1 MKKIC
6 FFVLGLALFLALTS
20 CSNGLGMTSVRIPV
34 DFSELVASRNG
45 DGQSAEFFASVTL
58 KAYARENGSD
68 YTETRCRHFSASS
81 EEDAKF
87 EFDFGA
93 VPSGITVHAEV
104 RVIENKGNGEFSC
117 YYGTS
122 NRILLSKG
130 RNSLDVS
137 VERID
142 DYFDYV
148 DRTDF
153 FVSVGGKQL
162 SACFYHL
169 LKGDDG
175 TYFITDSY
183 HNVISFGIT
192 VEYTVDESTRNYIKE
207 LLYASDYS
215 VKTEASGGSYIQVK
229 RYGSVMNPREFYST
243 ENEDGMSVLKFKSAN
258 GLTFNVPLSY

>member
-45 DGQSAEFFASVTL
+45 DEQSAEFFASVTL
-58 KAYARENGSD
+58 KASARESGSD

-81 EEDAKF
+81 EENAKF

-93 VPSGITVHAEV
+93 VPSGFTVHAEV
-104 RVIENKGNGEFSC
+104 RVIENEGNGEFSC

-122 NRILLSKG
+122 NSILLSKG

-137 VERID
+137 VGRNE
-142 DYFDYV
+142 DYFV

-153 FVSVGGKQL
+153 SVSAGGKQL
-162 SACFYHL
+162 SAYFY
-169 LKGDDG
+169 KGYDG
-175 TYFITDSY
+175 TYLITDSCS
-183 HNVISFGIT
+183 NVISFGIT
-192 VEYTVDESTRNYIKE
+192 GLEYTVEEISRNYIKE

-215 VKTEASGGSYIQVK
+215 VKTEASGGSCIQVK
-229 RYGSVMNPREFYST
+229 RYGSVMNPREFYET
-243 ENEDGMSVLKFKSAN
+243 ESEDGMPVLKFKSAN

>member
-45 DGQSAEFFASVTL
+45 DEQSAEFFASVTL
-58 KAYARENGSD
+58 KASARESGSD
-68 YTETRCRHFSASS
+68 YTETRCRHFSARS
-81 EEDAKF
+81 EENAKF

-104 RVIENKGNGEFSC
+104 RVIENEGYGEFSC

-122 NRILLSKG
+122 DSILLSKG

-137 VERID
+137 VGRNDE
-142 DYFDYV
+142 YYV
-148 DRTDF
+148 YRTADF
-153 FVSVGGKQL
+153 CVSVGGKQL
-162 SACFYHL
+162 SACFY
-169 LKGDDG
+169 KGDDG
-175 TYFITDSY
+175 TYLITGSCY
-183 HNVISFGIT
+183 NVISFGIT
-192 VEYTVDESTRNYIKE
+192 GLEYTVEGISRNYIKE

-215 VKTEASGGSYIQVK
+215 VKTEASGGSCIQVK
-229 RYGSVMNPREFYST
+229 RYGSIMNPREFYST

-258 GLTFNVPLSY
+258 GLTFNVPLSN